1 MSLLSRLQ
9 NSPFNLKK
17 DKVTEY
23 LYGYS
28 YPVITAGIVLLF
40 WLLNLQIVGIS
51 FLALWGCYIFITQ
64 RDLTP
69 IFPLLFFAPLT
80 FSDLGLFGTITPIFI
95 FAPVV
100 VAIVIHFIR
109 FPIRKPFIGKVFFA
123 HIIVTVAL
131 FLGGLLYDNS
141 SYFKYGIPLI
151 LCSGVAMLAEYFV
164 LFQYV
169 EVSNK
174 VNLKKYFAFCLIV
187 TTMLAIVQFLIV
199 GILNQFN
206 TGQFI
211 PDDFA
216 WANVN
221 FLGYFVLLSVPMCFY
236 LMVNAK
242 SIIPQL
248 ITLLI
253 LTLSVFIIKCDG
265 AIGILVFT
273 LPVLI
278 FITYKKINLKDRK
291 LYSAFFFSLVVM
303 AIVAIM
309 VMFATI
315 NDFLAI
321 LHRHFLYDTGRT
333 YIYEIAWNLFK
344 ENPLF
349 GVGLGYT
356 TTTNKLQTIFHSTI
370 FEVLGCMGIFG
381 LIAYVWYF
389 IKRISVFTCKY
400 TLFNLYAFFSFF
412 LYEGYAFI
420 DNGEFIFL
428 IIYLTAVVIVAEV
441 TNVKDKKETLPLKEN
456 PSNTFKN

>member
-1 MSLLSRLQ
+1 MSLLSSLK

-17 DKVTEY
+17 EKVTEY

-51 FLALWGCYIFITQ
+51 FLALFGCYIFITQ

-69 IFPLLFFAPLT
+69 ILPLLFFAPLT
-80 FSDLGLFGTITPIFI
+80 FSDLGLFGTITPVFI

-100 VAIVIHFIR
+100 VSIVIHFIR
-109 FPIRKPFIGKVFFA
+109 FPIRKPFIGKVFYA
-123 HIIVTVAL
+123 HIIVTIVL
-131 FLGGLLYDNS
+131 FVGGLLYDNS

-164 LFQYV
+164 LFQYL
-169 EVSNK
+169 EINDK
-174 VNLKKYFAFCLIV
+174 FDLKKYLAFCLIA
-187 TTMLAIVQFLIV
+187 TTLLAIIQFLFV
-199 GILNQFN
+199 GFSNQIN
-206 TGQFI
+206 TDEII
-211 PDDFA
+211 PGDFA

-253 LTLSVFIIKCDG
+253 LILSVFVIKCDG

-273 LPVLI
+273 VPVLI
-278 FITYKKINLKDRK
+278 FITYKKINLKNRK
-291 LYSAFFFSLVVM
+291 LYSAFFFSLITM
-303 AIVAIM
+303 AIVVVM
-309 VMFATI
+309 VMFAI
-315 NDFLAI
+315 VDNFLAI
-321 LHRHFLYDTGRT
+321 LHRHFLYDTSRT
-333 YIYEIAWNLFK
+333 YIYKIAWNLFK
-344 ENPLF
+344 QNPIF

-356 TTTNKLQTIFHSTI
+356 TSTNKLQTIFHSTI
-370 FEVLGCMGIFG
+370 FEVLGCMGIVG

-389 IKRISVFTCKY
+389 VKRISVFTSKY
-400 TLFNLYAFFSFF
+400 TLFNLYSFFSFF
-412 LYEGYAFI
+412 LYESYAFI

-428 IIYLTAVVIVAEV
+428 IIYLTAVVIVTEAV
-441 TNVKDKKETLPLKEN
+441 NVKDRKETLPLKEN
-456 PSNTFKN
+456 PLNVFKN